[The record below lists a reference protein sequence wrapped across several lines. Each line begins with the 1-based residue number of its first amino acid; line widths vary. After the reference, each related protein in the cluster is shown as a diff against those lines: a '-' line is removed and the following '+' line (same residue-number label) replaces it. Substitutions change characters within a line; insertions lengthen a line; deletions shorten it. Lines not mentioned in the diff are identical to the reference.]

1 MVATNLVLD
10 TDNVARLPDYFNGWP
25 LANETNLADDV
36 TPYYWYLD
44 MDTFRKMGL
53 HLHLVCT
60 AGSLVA
66 TVQATGLNDGTP
78 PASIGAAYWEEKTND
93 VFGVANVTATATT
106 VTKILSDAA
115 EKLSVVKWVR
125 LAVLITGT
133 SGSNTVQAFA
143 KQLY

>member
-1 MVATNLVLD
+1 MVATNLILGGDVA
-10 TDNVARLPDYFNGWP
+10 ARLPDYFNGWP
-25 LANETNLADDV
+25 LANESNLADDV

-66 TVQATGLNDGTP
+66 TMQATGVNDGTP
-78 PASIGAAYWEEKTND
+78 PASIAAAYWEDITSD
-93 VFGVANVTATATT
+93 VFGVANVTASATT
-106 VTKILSDAA
+106 VTKILSDSA
-115 EKLSVVKWVR
+115 EKLSVVKWIR
-125 LAVLITGT
+125 LSVLVTGT
-133 SGSNTVQAFA
+133 SATNTVKAFA